1 MAWEPKVNRHVQL
14 LKLIDVDTIKPVP
27 GVITAFA
34 TNGDPIIRVGRH
46 DTDDVEPGVQLE
58 LFGNATTGV
67 PRRVD
72 PAVAIAVTSY
82 ISY

>member
-14 LKLIDVDTIKPVP
+14 LKLIDATTIKPVP

-34 TNGDPIIRVGRH
+34 SNGDSIIRVGRH

-58 LFGNATTGV
+58 LYGDGTTGV